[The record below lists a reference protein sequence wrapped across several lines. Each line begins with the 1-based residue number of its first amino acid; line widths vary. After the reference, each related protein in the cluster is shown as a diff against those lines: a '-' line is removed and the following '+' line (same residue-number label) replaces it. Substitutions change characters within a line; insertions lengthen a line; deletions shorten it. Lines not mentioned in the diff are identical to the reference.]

1 MAEEK
6 SPPAAMGT
14 PAVLYMVGTACL
26 MLFALLYGLVDPG
39 AIPLIGI
46 TFVICAVACLMLG
59 MVELR
64 RGDILLGSI
73 DMVFGAL
80 IFGAV
85 GLVLCVVA
93 WSWANLGGAPA
104 VLQPDLKMA
113 GWLAVGITVCLL
125 LFLPAVG
132 KVSWALFLFFIVLAA
147 AVAFAAG
154 GFFVGAAFGAFPNN
168 VAAILFLIF
177 AAFVYYAG
185 TVFIVNTVY
194 QAPKLPIGKPLFK

>member
-26 MLFALLYGLVDPG
+26 MLYALLAGLVNPG
-39 AIPLIGI
+39 AIPIIGI
-46 TFVICAVACLMLG
+46 TFVICAVACLMMG
-59 MVELR
+59 AHELR

-80 IFGAV
+80 IFGAF

-93 WSWANLGGAPA
+93 WSWANLGGLPA
-104 VLQPDLKMA
+104 ILQVDMKMA
-113 GWLAVGITVCLL
+113 AWLSVGVVLALL

-132 KVSWALFLFFIVLAA
+132 KVAWTLFIFFLVLAVGVAMA
-147 AVAFAAG
+147 AW
-154 GFFVGAAFGAFPNN
+154 GFFVGAPFGVFPNN
-168 VAAILFLIF
+168 IAAWLILVFGLF
-177 AAFVYYAG
+177 AFYAG

-194 QAPKLPIGKPLFK
+194 QAPKLPIGKPMF